1 MPLGRSGAV
10 QQPASGGFGLGVAR
24 GAIQIDVSGVSAA
37 RQVVEKE
44 SRAMGSA
51 FDTLQ
56 KQMQRTTGSNKAA
69 FGLDPQVPRNYARGL
84 QEAGTAMVGLSIA
97 GGSMAVV
104 GLRISGQINAIKNR
118 FEGLA
123 GSQKQASVLM
133 EQITKRANDL
143 GVPARAAQAAFA
155 GLVPSIKGGREE
167 LDRYI
172 GLTARLATLNQN
184 EGTAGAAFSIREA
197 LSSGGTDL
205 VSLSERFNLPRKAL
219 RDLIKETGDFGTALD
234 IILNRFGATEEAARK
249 QGKSL
254 EATASRA
261 REAFENAL
269 AAGIQPF
276 RDGLTGILQVVTDV
290 FNTLQKDAPILLTVA
305 TGFAGIVATAG
316 AAALAIGNVV
326 NAVTTLN
333 RVSGGKLGSLA
344 GAAGGA
350 LKTAAPIG
358 IAAGLGVGAGLLGAK
373 ALSAAGIGDQDLK
386 DMDAGQLLG
395 RLVQRLKEILAIIVT
410 ALTELGKA
418 FAVGVLVIKKAFDN
432 LGEIL
437 RLAGLK
443 FVSVIGELV
452 TNIGNAIFELGKST
466 GSQAISE
473 AGGRLAGS
481 GLGIQGQAIAGAGG
495 VEVDKAIENLLLNK
509 ILPTQAEIND
519 INKKFDDGL
528 KAFIGLLFPE
538 TLPPDSTLSGRA
550 DDLGRPKAAAFSED
564 QIKIFADMRER
575 QIEIDEKAAADI
587 LDIEEK
593 LGDDRTKLAEDKKK
607 ALDKVDKDSND
618 RIADAAKKRDKDIAK
633 IQAEAPAREAAIE
646 QEAQDRVDEI
656 RSNAATRQK
665 QELQDHLDD
674 MAERERRHRLSLIEA
689 ASNLDAKSIF
699 EQQSRF
705 NAETKTLEAGFAKKQ
720 ERQQEQ
726 IDREVAQVNEAA
738 RAKMEAERANDQ
750 ARIDELMVAFE
761 EQKQLE
767 LEQKE
772 ERRQAIID
780 EFNERQAELEQ
791 QAKERIQQIQ
801 NQAILEKNA
810 VERKAAEQIAI
821 LGQTEGRKL
830 DIIRKSNAETLAEMN
845 AWASKWN
852 AKVRDALRSSLDGS
866 SLSSSSRTSVVQ
878 PVIPSASRSST
889 MTMAAPKPA
898 SSFDRSFASG
908 TANTG
913 MGGWT
918 DPGEGVLNATTAQI
932 ARDILGANYTQPMM
946 QNYLARGGGR
956 GPTEI
961 NLTIPISGVSDPHMA
976 AELMAAKARQVLHEE
991 LEAFN

>member
-1 MPLGRSGAV
+1 MPIGTP

-24 GAIQIDVSGVSAA
+24 GAIEISTTGVTTA

-44 SRAMGSA
+44 ARAMGDA
-51 FDTLQ
+51 FDKLQ
-56 KQMQRTTGSNKAA
+56 KQMQRTTGGNKAA
-69 FGLDPQVPRNYARGL
+69 FGLDPQVPRNFARGL

-97 GGSMAVV
+97 GGSVAVV

-143 GVPARAAQAAFA
+143 GVPARAAQQAFA
-155 GLVPSIKGGREE
+155 GLIPSIKGGREE

-184 EGTAGAAFSIREA
+184 EGTAGAAFAIREA

-205 VSLSERFNLPRKAL
+205 VSLAERFNLPRKAL
-219 RDLIKETGDFGTALD
+219 RDLIQETGDFGKALD

-269 AAGIQPF
+269 ATGIQPF
-276 RDGLTGILQVVTDV
+276 RDGLTSILQVVTDV

-358 IAAGLGVGAGLLGAK
+358 IAAALGVGAGLAGAK

-395 RLVQRLKEILAIIVT
+395 RLVQRLKEILGIIATVL
-410 ALTELGKA
+410 AELGKA

-432 LGEIL
+432 LAEIF
-437 RLAGLK
+437 RLSGLK
-443 FVSVIGELV
+443 FLDVMGELIQQV
-452 TNIGNAIFELGKST
+452 GLAIAAIGQKF
-466 GSQAISE
+466 
-473 AGGRLAGS
+473 
-481 GLGIQGQAIAGAGG
+481 GLQQVVAAGAGITAAG
-495 VEVDKAIENLLLNK
+495 VRVNQQVSDQSGGDIDKAIRDVLVNK
-509 ILPTQAEIND
+509 ILPAPAEVDAI
-519 INKKFDDGL
+519 KKQFDDGL
-528 KAFIGLLFPE
+528 KAIIDILFPE
-538 TLPPDSTLSGRA
+538 NARKPVEDVLGGRA
-550 DDLGRPKAAAFSED
+550 DDLGRPKAASFSED

-587 LDIEEK
+587 LDVEEK

-633 IQAEAPAREAAIE
+633 IQAEAPKREAEIE
-646 QEAQDRVDEI
+646 QEAQDRVNEI
-656 RSNAATRQK
+656 RGNAATRQK

-699 EQQSRF
+699 EQQTRF

-767 LEQKE
+767 LEQRE

-791 QAKERIQQIQ
+791 QAKDRIQQIQ
-801 NQAILEKNA
+801 NQAILEKQQI
-810 VERKAAEQIAI
+810 ERKAAEQIAI

-852 AKVRDALRSSLDGS
+852 AKVKDALRSSLDGS
-866 SLSSSSRTSVVQ
+866 SLSSSSRASVAPTVT
-878 PVIPSASRSST
+878 PTASRSST

-961 NLTIPISGVSDPHMA
+961 NLTIPISGVSDPRMA